1 LPCGR
6 EASFE
11 RFNFLAER
19 RPPEKQT
26 RRGTTS
32 THGGLTRGAIER
44 IAAVRGRVFLFTAI
58 AGIFLLVP
66 APASAQLEIGASGG
80 FVSAWS
86 QDVHVEEPNYAG
98 HMYEVVHEK
107 EKPLARG
114 GLWGVGVDYWW
125 KPRSSVGLQ
134 LGAVG
139 WENQLAISH
148 WPTMTRQCYAE
159 QHLAFLANVTG
170 RLMLTESGRSYLYG
184 GIGGGP
190 GISRLR
196 RSRTQLGPALSLVA
210 GACLPAGHTGVT
222 ACLESRYMIT
232 RDFNAR
238 VHTDNRDQN
247 LRLSGH
253 PSSYTARP
261 IFGPHQDARFL
272 AVSLGLRWAGA
283 KA

>member
-1 LPCGR
+1 M
-6 EASFE
+6 
-11 RFNFLAER
+11 
-19 RPPEKQT
+19 
-26 RRGTTS
+26 
-32 THGGLTRGAIER
+32 AIER
-44 IAAVRGRVFLFTAI
+44 NGSALRAF
-58 AGIFLLVP
+58 FLLSAAGFLLLAP
-66 APASAQLEIGASGG
+66 APARAQLEIGASGG
-80 FVSAWS
+80 FVSAWA
-86 QDVHVEEPNYAG
+86 QDVHVEEANLTG

-107 EKPLARG
+107 SKTLARG

-148 WPTMTRQCYAE
+148 WPSMTRQCYGQ
-159 QHLAFLANVTG
+159 QHLAFLANLTG
-170 RLMLTESGRSYLYG
+170 RLMLSESGSSYLYG
-184 GIGGGP
+184 GLGGGP

-196 RSRTQLGPALSLVA
+196 RSRTQLGPALSLLA
-210 GACLPAGHTGVT
+210 GACMPAGHTGVT

-253 PSSYTARP
+253 PNSYTARP
-261 IFGPHQDARFL
+261 VFGPHQDARFL

>member
-1 LPCGR
+1 MASVSGR
-6 EASFE
+6 FS
-11 RFNFLAER
+11 
-19 RPPEKQT
+19 
-26 RRGTTS
+26 
-32 THGGLTRGAIER
+32 
-44 IAAVRGRVFLFTAI
+44 LFAAI
-58 AGIFLLVP
+58 AGAFLLVP
-66 APASAQLEIGASGG
+66 APARAQLEIGASGG

-139 WENQLAISH
+139 WQNQLAISH
-148 WPTMTRQCYAE
+148 WPTMTRQCYAQ
-159 QHLAFLANVTG
+159 QHLAFPVNVMG
-170 RLMLTESGRSYLYG
+170 RLMLTESGASYLYG

-272 AVSLGLRWAGA
+272 AVSLGLRWSGA